1 MDSIDE
7 IAERIKE
14 VMHRMSES
22 PTSFADKL
30 QVQRSSISHIL
41 SGRNKPSLDFVLKL
55 LHAYPSISS
64 DYILFGT
71 AVETIQKNKTETD
84 LDTNNEETKPLAV
97 AAVSSPNRDK
107 KLKQVVLL
115 YEDGTFSTYL
125 PQATE

>member
-84 LDTNNEETKPLAV
+84 LDTNNEETTPSAV

>member
-55 LHAYPSISS
+55 LHAYPSISA

-84 LDTNNEETKPLAV
+84 LDTNSEETTPSAV

>member
-55 LHAYPSISS
+55 LHAYPSISA

-71 AVETIQKNKTETD
+71 AVETIQKNNTETD
-84 LDTNNEETKPLAV
+84 LDTNNETTTPSAV
-97 AAVSSPNRDK
+97 AAVSSSNRDK
-107 KLKQVVLL
+107 KLKQVVLF

>member
-14 VMHRMSES
+14 VMHQMGES

-55 LHAYPSISS
+55 LQAYPSVSA
-64 DYILFGT
+64 DYILFGKT
-71 AVETIQKNKTETD
+71 VVETRFPSATEGSSSFD
-84 LDTNNEETKPLAV
+84 NRTNEVEKV
-97 AAVSSPNRDK
+97 VESFSKISK
-107 KLKQVVLL
+107 KVQQVVLF
-115 YEDGTFSTYL
+115 YEDGTFSHFT
-125 PQATE
+125 PET

>member
-14 VMHRMSES
+14 VMHRMNES

-55 LHAYPSISS
+55 LNAYPTVSA

-71 AVETIQKNKTETD
+71 AVEKNKKQKIETD
-84 LDTNNEETKPLAV
+84 LEVTDETTT
-97 AAVSSPNRDK
+97 SSVPSGVTLSNREK

-115 YEDGTFSTYL
+115 YDDGTFSTYL
-125 PQATE
+125 PQVGE

>member
-55 LHAYPSISS
+55 LHAYPSISA

-71 AVETIQKNKTETD
+71 AVETIQGNKTETD
-84 LDTNNEETKPLAV
+84 LDTNNETTTPSAV

>member
-14 VMHRMSES
+14 VMHQMGES

-55 LHAYPSISS
+55 LHAYPSVSA
-64 DYILFGT
+64 DYILFGKT
-71 AVETIQKNKTETD
+71 VVEARFPSATEGSSSSDNRTNESEKWVESFNKF
-84 LDTNNEETKPLAV
+84 
-97 AAVSSPNRDK
+97 SK
-107 KLKQVVLL
+107 KVKQVVLF
-115 YEDGTFSTYL
+115 YEDGTFSHYT
-125 PQATE
+125 PEP

>member
-1 MDSIDE
+1 MDFIDE

-41 SGRNKPSLDFVLKL
+41 SGWNKPSLDFVLKL
-55 LHAYPSISS
+55 LHAYPSISA

-71 AVETIQKNKTETD
+71 AVEKNEKHKIETD
-84 LDTNNEETKPLAV
+84 LV
-97 AAVSSPNRDK
+97 ATDQTTTSSVPSGVTLSNRDK

-115 YEDGTFSTYL
+115 YDDGTFSTYL
-125 PQATE
+125 PQVTE